1 VWGRGLRW
9 KELGTQ
15 VEGAGDSGGRSW
27 GLRWKELGTQVEGA
41 GDSKVEGARGFPNT

>member
-1 VWGRGLRW
+1 
-9 KELGTQ
+9 

-41 GDSKVEGARGFPNT
+41 GDSKGRS